1 MNLACTGAAMDLSL
15 CKNYWLMLSPVRT
28 PILLFA
34 LHVVCKVLRCGQGF
48 SKWTMDKSLQL
59 CIMVRGKCVIF
70 LNHEWNGNL
79 SLSLPLQNMSKFVL
93 HKTGNT
99 TKLKTIGFFHWPL
112 WQCRVNSLHADLI
125 FHYKLLSWAELSLMY
140 RLWNQ
145 SRVLWFAT
153 RAGAVT
159 TWPTCD
165 NPLFTLNCQNYI
177 WL

>member
-1 MNLACTGAAMDLSL
+1 
-15 CKNYWLMLSPVRT
+15 
-28 PILLFA
+28 
-34 LHVVCKVLRCGQGF
+34 
-48 SKWTMDKSLQL
+48 
-59 CIMVRGKCVIF
+59 MVRGKCVIF

-177 WL
+177 WLEITMSEWIKSFDSKMSLMVMEWLLIVQSHNTDPHSQVLFPAVNEDT

>member
-1 MNLACTGAAMDLSL
+1 
-15 CKNYWLMLSPVRT
+15 
-28 PILLFA
+28 
-34 LHVVCKVLRCGQGF
+34 
-48 SKWTMDKSLQL
+48 
-59 CIMVRGKCVIF
+59 MVRGKCVIF

-125 FHYKLLSWAELSLMY
+125 FHHKLLSWAELSLMY

-145 SRVLWFAT
+145 SRPLWFAT

-177 WL
+177 WLEITMSEWIKSFDSKMSLMVMEWLLIVQSHNTDPHSQVLFPAVNEDT

>member
-1 MNLACTGAAMDLSL
+1 
-15 CKNYWLMLSPVRT
+15 
-28 PILLFA
+28 
-34 LHVVCKVLRCGQGF
+34 
-48 SKWTMDKSLQL
+48 MDKSLQL

-145 SRVLWFAT
+145 SRPLWFAT

-177 WL
+177 WLEITMSEWKKIIWLQNVSYGDGMTSHCTES

>member
-1 MNLACTGAAMDLSL
+1 
-15 CKNYWLMLSPVRT
+15 
-28 PILLFA
+28 
-34 LHVVCKVLRCGQGF
+34 
-48 SKWTMDKSLQL
+48 
-59 CIMVRGKCVIF
+59 MVRGKCVIF

-93 HKTGNT
+93 HKIGNT

-145 SRVLWFAT
+145 SRPLWFAT

-177 WL
+177 WLEITMSEWIKSFDSKMSLMVMEWLLIVQSHNTDPHSQVLFPAVNEDT